1 MFIKTDV
8 PMWIRKKCA
17 IPAAGFVVPGADH
30 HAAVYNNYPNRYIAM
45 IARADIEILGLFELR
60 QHRWRKTLC
69 RRSVR
74 PFAGNRPLS
83 ADG

>member
-8 PMWIRKKCA
+8 PKRIRKKGA
-17 IPAAGFVVPGADH
+17 IPAVRFVIPGADH
-30 HAAVYNNYPNRYIAM
+30 HAAAYNNYPDMYEAM

-60 QHRWRKTLC
+60 QHWWRKTLC

-74 PFAGNRPLS
+74 LFAGNN
-83 ADG
+83 AG